1 MRMDITVKDG
11 SQISEE
17 AVKELKKHADMI
29 DCECPARLMQIL
41 EQVREFT
48 EYTESCIE
56 KYPEDKATH
65 KWLKSSSMNIDQ
77 LLSTTL
83 IQLARYEGFVN
94 ENNEIVERDTTG

>member
-1 MRMDITVKDG
+1 MDITVKDG

-17 AVKELKKHADMI
+17 AVEELKKHADMI
-29 DCECPARLMQIL
+29 ECECPARLMQIL
-41 EQVREFT
+41 EQVRDFT
-48 EYTESCIE
+48 EYTEQCIE

-83 IQLARYEGFVN
+83 IQLARYEGFIN
-94 ENNEIVERDTTG
+94 EDNEIVDRQETV

>member
-1 MRMDITVKDG
+1 MNITVEDG
-11 SQISEE
+11 VQISEE
-17 AVKELKKHADMI
+17 AVEELKKHADMI
-29 DCECPARLMQIL
+29 ECECPAKLMQIL

-48 EYTESCIE
+48 KYTEQCIE

-83 IQLARYEGFVN
+83 VQLARYEGFIN
-94 ENNEIVERDTTG
+94 ENNEIVERNTG

>member
-1 MRMDITVKDG
+1 MQITVDDG
-11 SQISEE
+11 NQISPE
-17 AVKELKKHADMI
+17 AIEELKKHADMI
-29 DCECPARLMQIL
+29 ECECPTKLMDIL

-83 IQLARYEGFVN
+83 IQLARFEGFIN
-94 ENNEIVERDTTG
+94 ENNEIVDRQ

>member
-1 MRMDITVKDG
+1 MDITVEDG

-17 AVKELKKHADMI
+17 AVEELKKHADMI
-29 DCECPARLMQIL
+29 ECECPAKLMQIL
-41 EQVREFT
+41 EQVRDFT
-48 EYTESCIE
+48 KYTEQCIE

-83 IQLARYEGFVN
+83 IQLARYEGFIN
-94 ENNEIVERDTTG
+94 EDNEIVEREEAH